1 MLTWYDVLGI
11 SPGASPGEVRSAYQA
26 RARQLAPPMLTGVP
40 RCKVLKAAEVA
51 KAAADEAWRVL
62 GEPVARQL
70 YDSQIGARGNG
81 EGLDRPEPV
90 PSGPGGEIYGR
101 GINADIVMAALADVM
116 TPHPSPA
123 RRVIVP
129 DLLWSLS
136 GRRAS
141 A

>member
-1 MLTWYDVLGI
+1 
-11 SPGASPGEVRSAYQA
+11 
-26 RARQLAPPMLTGVP
+26 MLTGSPV
-40 RCKVLKAAEVA
+40 KVLKAAEVA

-129 DLLWSLS
+129 DLCGLLAGSCLRVA
-136 GRRAS
+136 GDLGLHLETVHLTARPMAVEGGG
-141 A
+141 ACG